1 MSLIRSTGAEARH
14 EKVEA
19 EPEGGEHNMQM
30 GTRGSSRVESSGWG
44 GGGENWATYT
54 AGGASLSLSGRVG
67 GGRRRLRRQARDE
80 AHRAE
85 QKAAHS
91 ARTPLMR
98 RQRLGRN
105 SQLVEQL
112 AAKV

>member
-1 MSLIRSTGAEARH
+1 
-14 EKVEA
+14 
-19 EPEGGEHNMQM
+19 MQM
-30 GTRGSSRVESSGWG
+30 GARGSSRVKSSGWG

-54 AGGASLSLSGRVG
+54 ADGASSSLG
-67 GGRRRLRRQARDE
+67 GLVGRRLGRQARDK

-85 QKAAHS
+85 QKTAHN
-91 ARTPLMR
+91 ARTPLMQ

-112 AAKV
+112 AAKA